1 MKVVLGGS
9 RHLSFL
15 PEDAIDSLSAW
26 MRDDAHFLLGD
37 ASGTDAK
44 FQEFLA
50 HKHYEHVTIYFS
62 GDFARHNL
70 GGWQSEHIDSGL
82 KSKGHAMHTAK
93 DRDMTKMAN
102 TGLMIWDTA
111 SPGTIA
117 NVIDLLTQ
125 GKPCQ
130 LFVAGNDANLYHFA
144 EPEDLAVWEDRHPE
158 VFEESH
164 KRLVAHAKRVGKREP
179 SAQDTLF

>member
-26 MRDDAHFLLGD
+26 MREEAHFLLGD

-50 HKHYEHVTIYFS
+50 HKRYSNATIYFS
-62 GDFARHNL
+62 GDSARHNVA
-70 GGWQSEHIDSGL
+70 GWQSEYIDSGL

-93 DRDMTKMAN
+93 DRDMTKMAD

-117 NVIDLLTQ
+117 NVVDLLTQ
-125 GKPCQ
+125 KKPCQ
-130 LFVAGNDANLYHFA
+130 LFVAGNDVNLYHFRRL
-144 EPEDLAVWEDRHPE
+144 EDLDVWEERYPD
-158 VFEESH
+158 VFEEAH
-164 KRLVAHAKRVGKREP
+164 KRLAAYAKRVAKREDN
-179 SAQDTLF
+179 SELKLF